1 MASPISVVTE
11 QLPKSQVGMTIEVP
25 AETVDAT
32 YDRVLNRLTSKA
44 KIEGFRP
51 GRAPRSLVEARL
63 GPAVLREEV
72 VELMVP
78 EVVRQALEEKSLD
91 PIESPDVEV
100 LELERGRP
108 ARLKATV
115 SVMPEVSLGDAS
127 ALDVPLQSI
136 EITDEMLARR
146 LEDLRQPLAEITPV
160 EREAR
165 TGDLVIIDVE
175 VEVDGKVVESESRKA
190 MEAELKEGVLLPEL
204 LEVLP
209 GTFVGETRE
218 VSVKFPEDY
227 SEPLLA
233 GMQATIK
240 VTLQGVKEKILPPMD
255 DATAKQLSNG
265 EHESVE
271 TFRAS
276 TRAALEESAK
286 EMARLERESA
296 LVKGLVDASSVEVP
310 VALVDRELTSQL
322 ESMERS
328 LNRQGLKL
336 DRYLEYL
343 GKNIDQWVAEERPE
357 AEARLKID
365 LVLGEYAKRQEL
377 EPSDAEVMKYLEEQ
391 AAQDDELK
399 GQVDEL
405 KKSQSARRYF
415 ASRLRRRRV
424 LDRLAEGAEPA
435 EPAASKAEKVPLQ
448 KAKKAVRQSKSAP
461 TQTEQEG
468 ESPPST

>member
-1 MASPISVVTE
+1 MPEPLSVETE

-32 YDRVLNRLTSKA
+32 YDKVLNRLTSKA

-78 EVVRQALEEKSLD
+78 EIVRQALEERSID

-115 SVMPEVSLGDAS
+115 SVMPEVQLGDAS
-127 ALDVPLQSI
+127 ALDVATTPI
-136 EITDEMLARR
+136 EITEEMVERR

-165 TGDLVIIDVE
+165 LGDLALIDVQ
-175 VEVDGKVVESESRKA
+175 VEVDGNVVESETRKA
-190 MEAELKEGVLLPEL
+190 MEADLKDGVLLPEL

-209 GTFVGETRE
+209 GTFVGEARA
-218 VSVKFPEDY
+218 VSVKFPDDY
-227 SEPLLA
+227 SEPVLA
-233 GMQATIK
+233 GKEATIN
-240 VTLQGVKEKILPPMD
+240 VTLQGVKEKILPPLD
-255 DATAKQLSNG
+255 DALAKQLSNG
-265 EHESVE
+265 EHETVE
-271 TFRAS
+271 SFRAS
-276 TRAALEESAK
+276 TRAALEESAR
-286 EMARLERESA
+286 EMAKLDREQA
-296 LVKGLVDASSVEVP
+296 LVKALVEASSVEVP

-322 ESMERS
+322 ESMERT

-336 DRYLEYL
+336 DRYLEYV
-343 GKNIDQWVAEERPE
+343 GKTIDQWVAEERPE
-357 AEARLKID
+357 AEARLKVD
-365 LVLGEYAKRQEL
+365 LVLGEYAKRQNL
-377 EPSDAEVMKYLEEQ
+377 EPSDEEVMQFLEEQ
-391 AAQDDELK
+391 AALDGELK

-424 LDRLAEGAEPA
+424 LDRLAERAGA
-435 EPAASKAEKVPLQ
+435 
-448 KAKKAVRQSKSAP
+448 SAP
-461 TQTEQEG
+461 
-468 ESPPST
+468 STN